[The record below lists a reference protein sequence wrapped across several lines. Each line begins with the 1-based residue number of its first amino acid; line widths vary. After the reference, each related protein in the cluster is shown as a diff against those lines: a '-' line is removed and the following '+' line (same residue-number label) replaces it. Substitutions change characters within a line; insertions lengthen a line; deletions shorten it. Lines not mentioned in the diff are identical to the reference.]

1 MTGLSNFALIDK
13 EEGKRNVKRT
23 KDLFSLESKETYWP
37 NESVE
42 NDMYFKDNQIRSES
56 FLNAKRTYTNN
67 SLINMRTDRNGEGEK
82 NGTCLNYC
90 KFSFCK

>member
-1 MTGLSNFALIDK
+1 MTGMNNFALIDK
-13 EEGKRNVKRT
+13 DEGKRSVKRT
-23 KDLFSLESKETYWP
+23 KDLFSLESKDTYWP

-42 NDMYFKDNQIRSES
+42 NDMFYKDNRSES
-56 FLNAKRTYTNN
+56 FINARKTYANN
-67 SLINMRTDRNGEGEK
+67 SLINMRADRNGECEK